1 MDLITTVSSWN
12 MLPLSKCPPPYLAP
26 KFLHR
31 YFRRVNAPVSSVF
44 WACFLMSFGLA
55 LHWLCLY
62 MGRYYSLVCWRSPS
76 FLCTHCN
83 SSLHSIVPCH
93 HCKMQVASM
102 PHGLVST
109 QAFQWYKLSEVSV
122 LPESCSSCRDCWLC
136 MWNEVR
142 AHMHETKSNIRANA
156 PSPLWSISSMKRG
169 GIVF

>member
-1 MDLITTVSSWN
+1 

-31 YFRRVNAPVSSVF
+31 YFPRVNAPVSSVF

-76 FLCTHCN
+76 LLCTHWN
-83 SSLHSIVPCH
+83 SSLRSIVPCH

-102 PHGLVST
+102 PLGLVST
-109 QAFQWYKLSEVSV
+109 QVQLISMVQVQQSFFFYFYET
-122 LPESCSSCRDCWLC
+122 LC
-136 MWNEVR
+136 NLCNGYI
-142 AHMHETKSNIRANA
+142 K
-156 PSPLWSISSMKRG
+156 
-169 GIVF
+169 